1 MNPKVSVVIPVFNEA
16 GNVLPLLETT
26 VAVMRG
32 LSRPFEVIVVNDGST
47 DATAV
52 EISTAAARWP
62 ECRELSLG
70 SNSGQAT
77 ALLTG
82 LQAARGRWIVTLDG
96 DGQNDP
102 RDIPLLLT
110 SVMNGQLDVACG
122 WRERR
127 EDGAVRR
134 LMSRVANGVRRV
146 VLRDGLHDAGCQ
158 LRALS
163 QAVVPALR
171 PMELLQ
177 SFLPSLAVHAG
188 FRVGEFPVRHHPRRR
203 GTSKYG
209 FFRLWWRPAV
219 AMFALRWRL
228 SRGKQGRE
236 SP

>member
-1 MNPKVSVVIPVFNEA
+1 MNPEFSVVIPVFNEA
-16 GNVLPLLETT
+16 GNILPLLETT
-26 VAVMRG
+26 VAVMRE
-32 LSRPFEVIVVNDGST
+32 LARPFEVIVVNDGST
-47 DATAV
+47 DATAA

-62 ECRELSLG
+62 ECRELPLG

-102 RDIPLLLT
+102 RDIPLLL
-110 SVMNGQLDVACG
+110 SPVMNGRLDLACG
-122 WRERR
+122 WRLRR

-146 VLRDGLHDAGCQ
+146 VLHDGVHDAGCQ
-158 LRALS
+158 LRAFS
-163 QAVVPALR
+163 QAVVPALSE
-171 PMELLQ
+171 MELLQ
-177 SFLPSLAVHAG
+177 SFLPALAVHAG

-209 FFRLWWRPAV
+209 FVRLAWRPAV
-219 AMFALRWRL
+219 AMLALRWRL
-228 SRGKQGRE
+228 RCGTPRRQPS
-236 SP
+236 